1 MKPAIVA
8 ILWVVTVWRLGSVRD
23 QPWKR
28 SLWLAFFGLAV
39 AMTVTLPAVTR
50 AIDESTGIADLSTL
64 IKHLAGIIACGA
76 VLDWVLALNSPQTMG
91 AFPARRHY
99 IAAVTMA
106 AMTGLFFSIDRQET
120 FNFAELESG
129 DGVAA
134 TAYMLTFEIYLGIA
148 MGIASNLFWRAS
160 YRKPSGLLRAG
171 MWILATGTALGVVY
185 AALRSAYLLVRFN
198 GSHAPG
204 GDHAMVSTSDAVQA
218 AAILLIIVG
227 TSIPPVSAGHRAFA
241 NYRALQALRPL
252 WKDLTGQVPSI
263 VLGAPPTR
271 TEDWLAVREVRHR
284 LLRRVVEIRD
294 AALMLR
300 GLVDETDQE
309 AVRTQLKNSGLS
321 GSELEA
327 GCEAAWIRSAIAAK
341 RQQRTGVTRSAT
353 LRPRDSSALEDEVR
367 WLLLVARF
375 YRNPKTS
382 APTATPALATESR

>member
-1 MKPAIVA
+1 MKPTLVVV
-8 ILWVVTVWRLGSVRD
+8 LWAVTVWRLGSIRD

-50 AIDESTGIADLSTL
+50 AIDESTGIADLATL
-64 IKHLAGIIACGA
+64 IKHLAGIVACGA
-76 VLDWVLALNSPQTMG
+76 VLDWVLALNSPQAMG
-91 AFPARRHY
+91 TFPARRHY
-99 IAAVTMA
+99 IAAVTMV
-106 AMTGLFFSIDRQET
+106 AMTGLFFAIDRQET

-129 DGVAA
+129 DGAAA

-160 YRKPSGLLRAG
+160 NRKPSGLLRVG

-185 AALRSAYLLVRFN
+185 AVLRSTYLLVRFN

-204 GDHAMVSTSDAVQA
+204 GDHAMVSASDAVQA
-218 AAILLIIVG
+218 AAILLIIIG
-227 TSIPPVSAGHRAFA
+227 TSIPPVSAGLRAFA
-241 NYRALQALRPL
+241 NYRALHMLRPL
-252 WKDLTGQVPSI
+252 WKDLTDQVPSI
-263 VLGAPPTR
+263 VLGPPPTR
-271 TEDWLAVREVRHR
+271 VQDWMAVREVQHR

-309 AVRTQLKNSGLS
+309 GVRAQLRSSGLS

-327 GCEAAWIRSAIAAK
+327 SCEAAWIHSAIAAK
-341 RQQRTGVTRSAT
+341 KQRRTAVARSAT
-353 LRPRDSSALEDEVR
+353 LRPRDTSALEDEVR

-375 YRNPKTS
+375 YRSTKASPS
-382 APTATPALATESR
+382 TATPALATESR